1 MNAAALIREASESGI
16 VLRLDGGKIKARGSP
31 EALAAM
37 VPQLREHRPELLQ
50 LLTEAHATATALI
63 DAAMRACDYHGD
75 DGHAREQ
82 MRAACMSTPCDLWN
96 DLIEHFVRS
105 YPRRAR

>member
-1 MNAAALIREASESGI
+1 VTAATLIRKASAAGI
-16 VLRLDGGKIKARGSP
+16 VLRLVDGKIKASGRP

-37 VPQLREHRPELLQ
+37 VPQLREHRPELLEF
-50 LLTEAHATATALI
+50 LADAHDTGTAVI

-75 DGHAREQ
+75 DAQAREQ
-82 MRAACMSTPCDLWN
+82 MKAACMSTPCHLWN

-105 YPRRAR
+105 YPRHPR